1 MNVPLEWSTRGLC
14 SRDASQ
20 AFQLAVDLMEKLD
33 RRVPRAMACRVA
45 VARDHGSDRGQI
57 EGPVHVRVEL
67 TICARPPVV
76 AVRHSD
82 EGWPGEG
89 VVSALHEAFR
99 RVHAE
104 LDGQPRHEP
113 RRHGSERRPMWLTRQ
128 E

>member
-20 AFQLAVDLMEKLD
+20 AFQAAVDLMRRLD

-45 VARDHGSDRGQI
+45 VARDHGSTRREI

-67 TICARPPVV
+67 TVAARPPVV
-76 AVRHSD
+76 AVRHAD

-89 VVSALHEAFR
+89 VVSAVREAFR
-99 RVHAE
+99 RVDAL
-104 LDGQPRHEP
+104 LDGQRRHEP
-113 RRHGSERRPMWLTRQ
+113 RRHGSERRPLWLTR
-128 E
+128 